1 MENNRLSKL
10 DLQVLP
16 SSTHGKSR
24 IAHDST
30 PSPCEG
36 VSGVS
41 REVMTMDPEQI
52 ATSK

>member
-1 MENNRLSKL
+1 MENNKLSKL
-10 DLQVLP
+10 DLQVL
-16 SSTHGKSR
+16 SDSTHGKSR

-30 PSPCEG
+30 LLPCKG